1 MPAAK
6 LIAGGADVSHFSDP
20 KFVLLLQILAVVGV
34 PLLLWRYFRLGR
46 FFPLAIIQIFAGIA
60 LGPSILGALWPAGYE
75 TLFGAKYLKE
85 GIDVLKEVGKTLP
98 YTGPELT
105 ALSLR
110 AGIETIAQIAVVL
123 FVFLA
128 GCEADKQV
136 LSSSAGMVLRIGI
149 TGVFLPLMLGAGAA
163 WYLAGLARATG
174 PSIMLLPY
182 GHLLYSIAFG
192 LCMAVTA
199 LPILVIVLRELGF
212 NQKPIGTVA
221 LAVGGVD
228 DALLWG
234 SLAILLP
241 LAPSAAAIAAG
252 TSGNLMQSAVDFG
265 KAIGGG
271 VVAAAAIYFL
281 LTPLLERLLKENAP
295 ERLLMS
301 TVIIGLF
308 AASAI
313 TEFTGLHAVF
323 GAFLVGLMIPEKLR
337 HLAQDRFDVPVSLLL
352 LPFFFLS
359 TGLKTSFAFGDTSMW
374 TIFSIAMVVCITGK
388 FLGIS
393 IPAYMSGQSM
403 AFSITLGTLM
413 QCKGLM
419 EIVVVTLLYNRD
431 VFGPATFTALVLV
444 ALVSTAITAPLSKL
458 AQWYFGDAAT
468 KTREEE
474 KVEVSV
480 PTVPDLPKDEQA
492 GKVVAESAKVKGA
505 ALEFEH
511 ALGKVVVTNPDIVIG
526 RHKEDGIRVNDVR
539 VSRGHARL
547 QKLGDGSYEITNLT
561 ATRSEPN
568 PITINGEEK
577 EKAILHDGDTVSLN
591 GVNFKFRNAA

>member
-1 MPAAK
+1 
-6 LIAGGADVSHFSDP
+6 VSHFSDP
-20 KFVLLLQILAVVGV
+20 KFILLLQILAVVGI
-34 PLLLWRYFRLGR
+34 PLMLWRYFRLGR

-60 LGPSILGALWPAGYE
+60 LGPSILGALWPGAYE
-75 TLFGAKYLKE
+75 TLFGPKYLKE
-85 GIDVLKEVGKTLP
+85 GIESLKSVTDTLP
-98 YTGPELT
+98 FTMQQLS

-110 AGIETIAQIAVVL
+110 SGIETIAQIAVIL

-136 LSSSAGMVLRIGI
+136 LGNSAKMVLRIGV
-149 TGVFLPLMLGAGAA
+149 TGVFLPLVLGATAA
-163 WYLAGLARATG
+163 WYLAGLPRAAG
-174 PSIMLLPY
+174 ASIGMLPY
-182 GHLLYSIAFG
+182 GQLLYSIAFG

-241 LAPSAAAIAAG
+241 LAPSMAAVAG
-252 TSGNLMQSAVDFG
+252 GVVTGNPWQSAIDFSL
-265 KAIGGG
+265 AIGGG
-271 VVAAAAIYFL
+271 VAAASIIYYL
-281 LTPLLERLLKENAP
+281 ITPLLEKLLKSEAP

-301 TVIIGLF
+301 TVIIALF
-308 AASAI
+308 FASAI

-323 GAFLVGLMIPEKLR
+323 GAFLVGLMLPEKLR

-359 TGLKTSFAFGDTSMW
+359 TGLKTSFAFGDASMW
-374 TIFSIAMVVCITGK
+374 TIFSVAMAVCITGK

-393 IPAYMSGQSM
+393 VPAYLSGQSM
-403 AFSITLGTLM
+403 PFSITLGTLM

-419 EIVVVTLLYNRD
+419 EIVVVTLLYSRG
-431 VFGPATFTALVLV
+431 VFGPSTFTALVLV
-444 ALVSTAITAPLSKL
+444 ALVSTAITAPLSKF
-458 AQWYFGDAAT
+458 AQWYFGEAAT
-468 KTREEE
+468 QTREEQ
-474 KVEVSV
+474 KVEISV
-480 PTVPDLPKDEQA
+480 PTVPDLPKAEQP
-492 GKVVAESAKVKGA
+492 GKVVAQRTKVEGA
-505 ALEFEH
+505 SLDFEN
-511 ALGKVVVTNPDIVIG
+511 AIGKVAVTSPDVVIG
-526 RHKEDGIRVNDVR
+526 RHKEDGVRVNDVR

-547 QKLGDGSYEITNLT
+547 QKLADGVYEITNLT

-568 PITINGEEK
+568 PITINGEAK
-577 EKAILHDGDTVSLN
+577 DKAILKDGDVVSLN
-591 GVNFKFRNAA
+591 GVKFKFRNAA

>member
-1 MPAAK
+1 M
-6 LIAGGADVSHFSDP
+6 SHFSDP
-20 KFVLLLQILAVVGV
+20 KFVLLLQILAVVGL
-34 PLLLWRYFRLGR
+34 PLVLWRYFRLGR
-46 FFPLAIIQIFAGIA
+46 FFPLAIVQIFAGIA
-60 LGPSILGALWPAGYE
+60 LGPSILGALWPGAYE
-75 TLFGAKYLKE
+75 TLFGPKYLKD
-85 GIDVLKEVGKTLP
+85 GLDSLRTVTDVLP
-98 YTGPELT
+98 YTLQQLS

-110 AGIETIAQIAVVL
+110 SGIETIAQIAVIL

-128 GCEADKQV
+128 GCEADKQI
-136 LSSSAGMVLRIGI
+136 LNNSAKMVLRIGI
-149 TGVFLPLMLGAGAA
+149 TGVFLPLVLGAVAA
-163 WYLAGLARATG
+163 WFLAGLPRAAG
-174 PSIMLLPY
+174 ASVSMLSY
-182 GHLLYSIAFG
+182 GHLLYSVAFG

-241 LAPSAAAIAAG
+241 LAPSAMAIAAG
-252 TSGNLMQSAVDFG
+252 ATGGNPMQSAIDFG
-265 KAIGGG
+265 FAIGGG
-271 VVAAAAIYFL
+271 VVAAAAIYYL
-281 LTPLLERLLKENAP
+281 LAPLLERLLKESAP
-295 ERLLMS
+295 ERMLMS

-308 AASAI
+308 TASAI

-359 TGLKTSFAFGDTSMW
+359 TGLKTSFAFGDASMW
-374 TIFSIAMVVCITGK
+374 TIFSVAMVVCITGK

-393 IPAYMSGQSM
+393 IPAYLSGQSM
-403 AFSITLGTLM
+403 PFSITLGTLM

-419 EIVVVTLLYNRD
+419 EIVVVTLLYSRG
-431 VFGPATFTALVLV
+431 VFGPSTFTALVLV

-458 AQWYFGDAAT
+458 AQWYFGEAAT
-468 KTREEE
+468 KTREQA

-480 PTVPDLPKDEQA
+480 PAVPELPPSEQA
-492 GKVVAESAKVKGA
+492 GAVVAEGTKVHGA
-505 ALEFEH
+505 TLEFDNSI
-511 ALGKVVVTNPDIVIG
+511 GKVVVTNPDVVIG
-526 RHKEDGIRVNDVR
+526 RHKDDGIRVNDVR

-547 QKLGDGSYEITNLT
+547 QKLGDNVYEITNLT

-577 EKAILHDGDTVSLN
+577 DKAILKDGDVVSLN